1 MSAIKV
7 SSLHKHYG
15 KVHVLRGLEFEVN
28 KGEGVVLLGA
38 NGCGKSTMMRCLNGL
53 TSVNQGTITINDVT
67 LQTASRRQLRAV
79 RRQVGVVFQQFN
91 LVNNL
96 SVFQNVLYG
105 AIGRQRLGLLGAMG
119 LFATAEEREKVMAC
133 LERVSL
139 VDKAAQ
145 RADALSGGQQ
155 QRVAIARMLMQEADI
170 VLADEPIASL
180 DPKSGREVMDLLW
193 DVVKERGLTVICT
206 LHQLDVALEY
216 GERFLGMKAGKIEID
231 ARREAVDKDRLNTLY
246 QGDVRVDS
254 QLNNPSKTNALA
266 TA

>member
-1 MSAIKV
+1 MSTIKV

-15 KVHVLRGLEFEVN
+15 PLHVLRGVNFEVH

-38 NGCGKSTMMRCLNGL
+38 NGCGKSTLMRCLNGL
-53 TSVNQGTITINDVT
+53 TSVSQGQILINGVALDA
-67 LQTASRRQLRAV
+67 ASRRQLKSV

-91 LVNNL
+91 LVSNL

-105 AIGRQRLGLLGAMG
+105 AIGRQPWGLLGATA
-119 LFATAEEREKVMAC
+119 LLAKAEERDKAMAC
-133 LERVSL
+133 LERVNL
-139 VDKAAQ
+139 ADKASQ

-155 QRVAIARMLMQEADI
+155 QRVAIARMLMQEAEI

-193 DVVKERGLTVICT
+193 DVVRERGMTVICT

-216 GERFLGMKAGKIEID
+216 GERFLGMKAGTIEID
-231 ARREAVDKDRLNTLY
+231 AARSKVNKDFLNTLY
-246 QGDVRVDS
+246 QGQAQVDIEPH
-254 QLNNPSKTNALA
+254 PSAIL
-266 TA
+266 

>member
-53 TSVNQGTITINDVT
+53 TPVSEGTISINDVT
-67 LQTASRRQLRAV
+67 LQTASRSQLKAV

-105 AIGRQRLGLLGAMG
+105 AIGRQRWGLLGAIG
-119 LFATAEEREKVMAC
+119 PLASAEERDKVMAC

-139 VDKAAQ
+139 ADKAAH

-193 DVVKERGLTVICT
+193 DVVRERGLTVICT
-206 LHQLDVALEY
+206 LHQLDIALEY

-231 ARREAVDKDRLNTLY
+231 AKRSEVDKDRLNTLY
-246 QGDVRVDS
+246 QGQVRVDS
-254 QLNNPSKTNALA
+254 HITSPITNTLA
-266 TA
+266 PA

>member
-1 MSAIKV
+1 MSTIKV
-7 SSLHKHYG
+7 TSLHKHYG
-15 KVHVLRGLEFEVN
+15 PLHVLRGIDFEVN

-38 NGCGKSTMMRCLNGL
+38 NGCGKSTLMRCLNGL
-53 TSVNQGTITINDVT
+53 TPVGQGQIVINDVT
-67 LQTASRRQLRAV
+67 LGNASRRQLKAV

-105 AIGRQRLGLLGAMG
+105 AIGRQPWGLLGATVV
-119 LFATAEEREKVMAC
+119 LAKAEERDKAMDC
-133 LERVSL
+133 LERVNL
-139 VDKAAQ
+139 ADKASQ

-155 QRVAIARMLMQEADI
+155 QRVAIARMLMQEAEI

-193 DVVKERGLTVICT
+193 DVVRERGLTVICT

-216 GERFLGMKAGKIEID
+216 GQRFLGMKAGTIEID
-231 ARREAVDKDRLNTLY
+231 ATRSRVDKDLLNTLY
-246 QGDVRVDS
+246 QGQVRVDNEP
-254 QLNNPSKTNALA
+254 QPSTIP
-266 TA
+266 